1 MDDSPELKYNRLPKF
16 YNQLNEFKKITS
28 QTLNRKEKKKTVHNI
43 ANPLTIDCN
52 DYINPDKLKEK
63 MSEYYNP
70 SNLHIQGY
78 RFIESMNKD
87 KEKSKSQPDETV
99 TEKVIL
105 RKQKVYDDISSLE
118 VDDSDEFIDIP
129 DMPPLEGDEE

>member
-1 MDDSPELKYNRLPKF
+1 MDCIKNYIFESDDKEEEQVTIRKEEQEDLEIIHKPKIIYNCKYNFSEYRNVGKYMNDSLELKYNRLPKF

-63 MSEYYNP
+63 MGEYYNP
-70 SNLHIQGY
+70 GNLLIQVY
-78 RFIESMNKD
+78 RFIE
-87 KEKSKSQPDETV
+87 
-99 TEKVIL
+99 
-105 RKQKVYDDISSLE
+105 
-118 VDDSDEFIDIP
+118 
-129 DMPPLEGDEE
+129 